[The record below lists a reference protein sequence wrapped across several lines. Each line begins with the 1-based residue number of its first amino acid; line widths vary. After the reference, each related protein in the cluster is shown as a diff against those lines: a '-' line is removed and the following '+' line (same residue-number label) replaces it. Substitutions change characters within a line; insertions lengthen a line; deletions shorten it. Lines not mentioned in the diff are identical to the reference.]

1 MDFLSTDSLRAW
13 ASTRSIGRSL
23 AFPDS
28 PDLAFRTNEATWYRF
43 RVATQPS
50 REELVAT
57 IVTTAAAGH
66 GGFLFPPYRDGRWT
80 DPLDQ
85 SHVDLAGLGVA
96 AAKGME
102 ADIAG
107 ALALVAEETHL
118 AVRAMTEA
126 LAAGTLWSLCY
137 LPGHGQM
144 ILATDEDGDLI
155 GSFPHEHA
163 RHAFL
168 QALRRT
174 SWTEP
179 ADPDPH
185 VSETDPWLSL

>member
-13 ASTRSIGRSL
+13 ASARSIGRSL

-50 REELVAT
+50 REELSAT

-85 SHVDLAGLGVA
+85 SWRGRPLVTGWHDRSCTG
-96 AAKGME
+96 KF
-102 ADIAG
+102 IASC
-107 ALALVAEETHL
+107 
-118 AVRAMTEA
+118 RATQVM
-126 LAAGTLWSLCY
+126 
-137 LPGHGQM
+137 
-144 ILATDEDGDLI
+144 
-155 GSFPHEHA
+155 
-163 RHAFL
+163 
-168 QALRRT
+168 RRR
-174 SWTEP
+174 
-179 ADPDPH
+179 
-185 VSETDPWLSL
+185 